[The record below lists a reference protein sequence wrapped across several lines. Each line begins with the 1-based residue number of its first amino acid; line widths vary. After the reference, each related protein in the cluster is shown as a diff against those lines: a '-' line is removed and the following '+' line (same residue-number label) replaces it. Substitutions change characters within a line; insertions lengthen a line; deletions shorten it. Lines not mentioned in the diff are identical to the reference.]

1 MLKRLFLCAVL
12 AAASANTP
20 AHAADVYPQ
29 RSIRLI
35 IPFSAGGGADIIAR
49 LMSAKL
55 AEGLGQQIVIDNRPG
70 GGSVLGTELAAR
82 ANPDGYTL
90 VLVATAHAL
99 NPGLLAKLPFDSIRD
114 FSPITLA
121 VDTPLVFVV
130 PASLAVANMRELIA
144 LAKSQPKRVIYGS
157 SGQGT
162 AGHLA
167 TELLS
172 FKTGISMVHVPYKG
186 ASQALTDLLGA
197 QIQVVCTSTLPALP
211 HVRSGKLRGLA
222 VTTAS
227 RSHAAPDIPT
237 VAEAASIPGYRA
249 STWYALLAPARTPAP
264 IVGKLH
270 STVKAALQS
279 PAVTE
284 QLAAQGAE
292 PIANTPDELK
302 RFLQNEIEVW
312 TKLIKVANIRPNT

>member
-1 MLKRLFLCAVL
+1 MLNRLFLCAAL
-12 AAASANTP
+12 AASANTA

-130 PASLAVANMRELIA
+130 PASLPVANMRELIA

-157 SGQGT
+157 AGQGT

-172 FKTGISMVHVPYKG
+172 YKTGISMVHVPYKG
-186 ASQALTDLLGA
+186 ASQALADLLGA

-292 PIANTPDELK
+292 PIASTPDELK

-312 TKLIKVANIRPNT
+312 TKVIKAANIKPNT

>member
-1 MLKRLFLCAVL
+1 MLKTLFLCTLLVTAP
-12 AAASANTP
+12 ANTP
-20 AHAADVYPQ
+20 THAADAYPQ
-29 RSIRLI
+29 RAIRLI
-35 IPFSAGGGADIIAR
+35 IPFSPGGGADIIAR

-90 VLVATAHAL
+90 VLVASAHAL
-99 NPGLLAKLPFDSIRD
+99 NPGLLDKLPFDSIRD

-130 PASLAVANMRELIA
+130 PASLPVANMRELIA

-172 FKTGISMVHVPYKG
+172 YKTGISMVHVPYKG

-270 STVKAALQS
+270 STAKAALQS

-302 RFLQNEIEVW
+302 RFLQSEIDVW
-312 TKLIKVANIRPNT
+312 TKVIKAANIRPNT

>member
-35 IPFSAGGGADIIAR
+35 IPFSPGGGADIIAR

-55 AEGLGQQIVIDNRPG
+55 SEGLGQQIVIDNRPG

-114 FSPITLA
+114 FAPLTLA

-130 PASLAVANMRELIA
+130 PASLPVANMRELIA

-157 SGQGT
+157 AGQGT

-172 FKTGISMVHVPYKG
+172 FKTGISMVHV
-186 ASQALTDLLGA
+186 
-197 QIQVVCTSTLPALP
+197 
-211 HVRSGKLRGLA
+211 
-222 VTTAS
+222 
-227 RSHAAPDIPT
+227 
-237 VAEAASIPGYRA
+237 
-249 STWYALLAPARTPAP
+249 
-264 IVGKLH
+264 
-270 STVKAALQS
+270 
-279 PAVTE
+279 
-284 QLAAQGAE
+284 
-292 PIANTPDELK
+292 
-302 RFLQNEIEVW
+302 
-312 TKLIKVANIRPNT
+312 

>member
-1 MLKRLFLCAVL
+1 MSKTLFFYAAL
-12 AAASANTP
+12 AAASAISS
-20 AHAADVYPQ
+20 AHAAELYPQ

-55 AEGLGQQIVIDNRPG
+55 AEGLGQAIVIDNRPG

-144 LAKSQPKRVIYGS
+144 LAKSQPKRVTYGS

-186 ASQALTDLLGA
+186 ASQALADLLGA

-249 STWYALLAPARTPAP
+249 STWYALLAPARTPVP

-270 STVKAALQS
+270 STVKAVLQS
-279 PAVTE
+279 PTVTE

-292 PIANTPDELK
+292 AIASTPDELK

-312 TKLIKVANIRPNT
+312 TKLIKVANINPNT